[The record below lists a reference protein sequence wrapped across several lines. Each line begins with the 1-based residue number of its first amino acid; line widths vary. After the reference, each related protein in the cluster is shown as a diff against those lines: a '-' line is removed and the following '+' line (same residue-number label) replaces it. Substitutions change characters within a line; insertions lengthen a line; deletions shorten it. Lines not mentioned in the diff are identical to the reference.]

1 MKRRFAHHFTPAEAT
16 ALLPDAI
23 RWLDELRLVSQR
35 VTRQSERLT
44 ERLSELGDQG
54 GPRVNDQTRDQVRL
68 QELIRE
74 FSRRGVMIHDL
85 ERGKLDFPA
94 LRGDREIYLTWQ
106 EGEVSVGSWREI
118 PA

>member
-1 MKRRFAHHFTPAEAT
+1 MTVTK
-16 ALLPDAI
+16 I
-23 RWLDELRLVSQR
+23 RDVAVSQR
-35 VTRQSERLT
+35 EQVGRVIVEQCPPNAERLT